1 MKPSVLV
8 VDDEKVICDVLR
20 IALTKA
26 GFDVHTAMDA
36 KQAKEK
42 IESVELTALL
52 TDKNLPD
59 ESGLE
64 VIKAARAKHPYCA
77 CLMMTGYANV
87 ESVVEALRLGASD
100 YLEKPFGDL
109 RLLTERLK
117 TAIEHQKSAFER
129 AALVEAIRHMEKSL
143 KSREHE
149 NFQQKTELELFQSVL
164 ELKIDEANEDLSVKL
179 GQMEAEKLELEEQL
193 TGTKQKLAVL
203 RAALEVL
210 AGQLRS
216 AQTDSERK
224 KAVEEVA
231 KKLSAHASEK

>member
-1 MKPSVLV
+1 MKPPVLV

-26 GFDVHTAMDA
+26 GFEVHTAMDA
-36 KQAKEK
+36 AQAKAK
-42 IESVELTALL
+42 IDSVELIALL

-109 RLLTERLK
+109 RLLVERLK
-117 TAIEHQKSAFER
+117 TAIDHQKSAFER
-129 AALVEAIRHMEKSL
+129 AALVEAIRQMEKSL
-143 KSREHE
+143 KTQEHE
-149 NFQQKTELELFQSVL
+149 KFQQKTELELFQSVL
-164 ELKIDEANEDLSVKL
+164 ELKIEEASEGLSVKL
-179 GQMEAEKLELEEQL
+179 GTLEAEKIELEEQL
-193 TGTKQKLAVL
+193 KREAQKLAWL
-203 RAALEVL
+203 RSALEVL

-216 AQTDSERK
+216 AQTDPERK
-224 KAVEEVA
+224 KAVEEVS
-231 KKLSAHASEK
+231 KKLSAHAAEK